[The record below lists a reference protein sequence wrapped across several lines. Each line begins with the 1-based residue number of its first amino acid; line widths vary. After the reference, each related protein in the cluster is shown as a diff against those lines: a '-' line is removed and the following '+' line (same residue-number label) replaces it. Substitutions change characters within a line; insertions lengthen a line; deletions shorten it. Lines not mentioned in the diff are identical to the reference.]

1 MVDMKQMQIEE
12 LNIHKAKKVLVD
24 LLSLVES
31 HSLAVR
37 NLSTQI
43 NTEALKERIKESF
56 ERAKKSIDS
65 EDLSFLKFENQR
77 SSSRVGHYSVREV
90 VVSKIKNP
98 NILMEYFFNKEILEF
113 TSLLELFEADHTKIL
128 SIRERINTVKARL
141 QKKID
146 HIEKV
151 NSLEIEDMKLKLGE
165 LEIQERKLIESL
177 EEKAVN
183 VEPKNPED
191 TIEYEVVQRMILELR
206 DFKAEEV
213 VLRDDSRLKKTWMI
227 RRGVFFSIGSVVFL
241 FALFYG
247 KRRINEESERIRRMK
262 IDNEISILLSSP
274 IVTNGINDEAII
286 EKVKKA
292 ESYLDAVN
300 LINKSVLQNSH
311 FTSSLYKSVELR
323 GIVFSLDKANNKVFL
338 KYNKTMPDKIKR
350 LVGGD
355 FSVGAY
361 TVTGSSDSEITFY
374 STRVEGDI
382 IEGFKIDY
390 LCRAGPLGFLVRVPI
405 KNSKMLEFRFD
416 PRDQTTNLKGWLQ
429 NQGFCKISK

>member
-141 QKKID
+141 QKKD
-146 HIEKV
+146 RPY
-151 NSLEIEDMKLKLGE
+151 
-165 LEIQERKLIESL
+165 RK
-177 EEKAVN
+177 
-183 VEPKNPED
+183 
-191 TIEYEVVQRMILELR
+191 
-206 DFKAEEV
+206 
-213 VLRDDSRLKKTWMI
+213 
-227 RRGVFFSIGSVVFL
+227 G
-241 FALFYG
+241 
-247 KRRINEESERIRRMK
+247 
-262 IDNEISILLSSP
+262 
-274 IVTNGINDEAII
+274 
-286 EKVKKA
+286 
-292 ESYLDAVN
+292 
-300 LINKSVLQNSH
+300 
-311 FTSSLYKSVELR
+311 
-323 GIVFSLDKANNKVFL
+323 
-338 KYNKTMPDKIKR
+338 
-350 LVGGD
+350 
-355 FSVGAY
+355 
-361 TVTGSSDSEITFY
+361 
-374 STRVEGDI
+374 
-382 IEGFKIDY
+382 
-390 LCRAGPLGFLVRVPI
+390 
-405 KNSKMLEFRFD
+405 
-416 PRDQTTNLKGWLQ
+416 
-429 NQGFCKISK
+429 

>member
-1 MVDMKQMQIEE
+1 MVDMKQMQLEE
-12 LNIHKAKKVLVD
+12 QKLHKAKNVLID
-24 LLSLVES
+24 LLGLIDS

-43 NTEALKERIKESF
+43 KAEALKDRIKGAF
-56 ERAKKSIDS
+56 TRAKNSIDS
-65 EDLSFLKFENQR
+65 EDLSFLEFENQK
-77 SSSRVGHYSVREV
+77 SSSRVGHYGVREV
-90 VVSKIKNP
+90 VVSKIKNS

-113 TSLLELFEADHTKIL
+113 ISLLELLEADHTKIL
-128 SIRERINTVKARL
+128 SIRERINTVKIRL
-141 QKKID
+141 QKKMD

-151 NSLEIEDMKLKLGE
+151 SSLEIEDLKLKLDE

-177 EEKAVN
+177 EERALN
-183 VEPKNPED
+183 VKPMNPED
-191 TIEYEVVQRMILELR
+191 TIEYEVVQRMISELR
-206 DFKAEEV
+206 EFKAEEV
-213 VLRDDSRLKKTWMI
+213 VLRDDSHLKKTWMI
-227 RRGVFFSIGSVVFL
+227 KRGVFFSIGSVIVL
-241 FALFYG
+241 FTFFYG
-247 KRRINEESERIRRMK
+247 KRKIIEESERIRRMK

-274 IVTNGINDEAII
+274 IVTNGINDEATI

-323 GIVFSLDKANNKVFL
+323 GIVFSLDKANDKVFL

-350 LVGGD
+350 LVGGE

-361 TVTGSSDSEITFY
+361 TVSGSNDSEVTFY
-374 STRVEGDI
+374 SSSTEEDI
-382 IEGFKIDY
+382 NEGFKIDY

-405 KNSKMLEFRFD
+405 RNSKMLEFRFD

-429 NQGFCKISK
+429 NQGFCKKSK

>member
-1 MVDMKQMQIEE
+1 MKQMQIEE

>member
-1 MVDMKQMQIEE
+1 
-12 LNIHKAKKVLVD
+12 
-24 LLSLVES
+24 
-31 HSLAVR
+31 
-37 NLSTQI
+37 
-43 NTEALKERIKESF
+43 
-56 ERAKKSIDS
+56 
-65 EDLSFLKFENQR
+65 
-77 SSSRVGHYSVREV
+77 
-90 VVSKIKNP
+90 
-98 NILMEYFFNKEILEF
+98 
-113 TSLLELFEADHTKIL
+113 
-128 SIRERINTVKARL
+128 
-141 QKKID
+141 
-146 HIEKV
+146 
-151 NSLEIEDMKLKLGE
+151 MKLKLGE